1 MPISSRTVREAIL
14 DPTPAHRSSTSTT
27 DESYP
32 NPKPNPKSG
41 LLGALLLLVDEE
53 VVEEVI
59 EEKVEKEGGARD
71 DVEIVEEAETKVTVC
86 VVVLVS
92 EIVDVIDDEVT
103 SFPFSPSSKS
113 TPSVDA
119 GLASTV
125 AAVLPRRSVI
135 GKVVVAVG
143 VIASQPP
150 LLHTFVAPNAGA
162 SPILRS
168 SHLASQYV
176 VKLSIRLDAVPL
188 K

>member
-1 MPISSRTVREAIL
+1 M
-14 DPTPAHRSSTSTT
+14 
-27 DESYP
+27 
-32 NPKPNPKSG
+32 
-41 LLGALLLLVDEE
+41 EE
-53 VVEEVI
+53 NI
-59 EEKVEKEGGARD
+59 REKVEREGGARD
-71 DVEIVEEAETKVTVC
+71 DVEIVEEAETKVTTVC

-135 GKVVVAVG
+135 GEVVVAVG